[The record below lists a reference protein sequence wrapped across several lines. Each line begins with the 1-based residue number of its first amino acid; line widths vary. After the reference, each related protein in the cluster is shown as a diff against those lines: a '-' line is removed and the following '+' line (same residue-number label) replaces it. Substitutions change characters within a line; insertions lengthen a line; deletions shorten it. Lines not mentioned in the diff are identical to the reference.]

1 MSMGF
6 IFRPCFEVGGVA
18 KWRAEGFLYMENR
31 EVHHCGENRGS
42 SLWRI
47 KVFLSM
53 ESRGAFSNWNG
64 HIFNSILFS
73 M

>member
-1 MSMGF
+1 MDSRG
-6 IFRPCFEVGGVA
+6 IPLYGEL
-18 KWRAEGFLYMENR
+18 EG
-31 EVHHCGENRGS
+31 HHCGENRGS

-47 KVFLSM
+47 KGFLSM

-64 HIFNSILFS
+64 HIFNFILFA